1 MIYCTKCGAP
11 RPADVLYC
19 RKCGEYRPTN
29 HRSRR
34 TILIAVFLLVG
45 FGVFGALLSQHSGS
59 PDNPEVAATAPAE
72 APATINPEVTAPA
85 PAEAPATIN
94 MELCNQLARF
104 AEYAVGYRA
113 NTTEDSALSIA
124 EHATSQ
130 SIRPY
135 ALRMTRIIWNST
147 LTMNEA
153 SNAIGRGCAAN
164 GPDGAVAALKE
175 AADASNAD

>member
-11 RPADVLYC
+11 RPADVNYC
-19 RKCGEYRPTN
+19 RKCGEYRTTN

-34 TILIAVFLLVG
+34 TILIAVFVLVG
-45 FGVFGALLSQHSGS
+45 FGVFGALLSQNSGS
-59 PDNPEVAATAPAE
+59 PNNPEVA
-72 APATINPEVTAPA
+72 APA
-85 PAEAPATIN
+85 PAEAPAIN
-94 MELCNQLARF
+94 CNDLARF

-113 NTTEDSALSIA
+113 NTTEDSTLSIA
-124 EHATSQ
+124 EQSTPE

-153 SNAIGRGCAAN
+153 SSAIGHGCAVN
-164 GPDGAVAALKE
+164 GADGAIAALKE
-175 AADASNAD
+175 AADASNAAD